1 MKKMFCAFLAIA
13 MCMALA
19 LPAFADDENQIASG
33 TNYTGSVTTPTI
45 KVTAPTSAAVI
56 LNPYLIAI
64 EKNSVVSGSGA
75 NTIQPSVITPTL
87 VLKNESNVPLKMT
100 LTVTGEIPN
109 GSTAKF
115 LTAAPAPTEK
125 NHGVFMYVDVLNKGS
140 LATAPEASQVL
151 SGITAYADANV
162 YSATNTTGTQC
173 VVKAGAVKMT
183 DFITLA
189 VPAANQAG
197 YVTIDI
203 GGECA
208 TTPTDA
214 WAATDTVNVALA
226 FTFTSTSNST
236 GSGA

>member
-19 LPAFADDENQIASG
+19 LPAFADDDIVSG
-33 TNYTGSVTTPTI
+33 TDYTGSVQTPTI

-56 LNPYLIAI
+56 LNPYLISITKA
-64 EKNSVVSGSGA
+64 SVVSGGSG
-75 NTIQPSVITPTL
+75 NFQPSVVTPTL
-87 VLKNESNVPLKMT
+87 VLKNQSNVPLKMT
-100 LTVTGEIPN
+100 LTVTGEIPQ

-115 LTAAPAPTEK
+115 LTAAPAATEK

-140 LATAPEASQVL
+140 LATAPTAAQVL
-151 SGITAYADANV
+151 SDGVTAYADANV
-162 YSATNTTGTQC
+162 YSATNTSGTQC

-183 DFITLA
+183 DFMTLA

-226 FTFTSTSNST
+226 FTFTSTSNT
-236 GSGA
+236 VSGA